1 MSEGN
6 LEGEE
11 KSRHFLGP
19 RIRANRPV
27 ISLLSITK
35 DYQEGG
41 CSFSVLDNVSVEIL
55 QGEFVVLVGPSGSG
69 KSTLLNI
76 ISGIDS
82 PSAGEVI
89 FCSEK
94 QSLNL
99 TAMNE
104 QKRTLFRRANIGFIF
119 QFFNLIPTLTVW
131 ENVLLPLE
139 LNDRLN
145 PEEQSR
151 ASDLLEVVGM
161 GGRKGSFPDHLSGGE
176 QQRVAIARALAHD
189 PEIVLADEPT
199 GNLDAEN
206 GEKMMDMLDR
216 LVRRNGK
223 TLVMVT
229 HSQEIVGRADRV
241 LSMRSGRVVESDRP
255 GPIGALS

>member
-104 QKRTLFRRANIGFIF
+104 QKRTLFRRANIGFI
-119 QFFNLIPTLTVW
+119 W